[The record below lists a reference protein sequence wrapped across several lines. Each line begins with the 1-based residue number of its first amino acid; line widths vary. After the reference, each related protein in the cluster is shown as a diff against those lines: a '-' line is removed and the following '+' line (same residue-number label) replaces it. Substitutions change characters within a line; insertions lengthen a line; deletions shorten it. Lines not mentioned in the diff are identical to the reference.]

1 MGASK
6 PVPGADATMLI
17 IRAWREHGT
26 SAPGLRAQVTS
37 RRRIDDDESDVGW
50 ATTPDQVV
58 EQVRAWLDAYLAD

>member
-1 MGASK
+1 
-6 PVPGADATMLI
+6 MLI

-58 EQVRAWLDAYLAD
+58 EQVRAWLDAYVAD